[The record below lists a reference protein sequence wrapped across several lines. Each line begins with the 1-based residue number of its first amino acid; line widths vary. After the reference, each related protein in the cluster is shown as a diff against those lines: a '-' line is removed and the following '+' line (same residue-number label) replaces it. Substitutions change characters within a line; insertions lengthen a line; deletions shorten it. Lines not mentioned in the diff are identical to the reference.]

1 MKKKKFTGKQIK
13 FTINMIS
20 LAIFVFS
27 YFYLYESY
35 VKKTETAYEKVE
47 LVKAEMKSR
56 EQKLS
61 EEASVRDKI
70 AEVNAQKQEIID
82 SFPVGIK
89 DEDNYMFIEQM
100 EKALNIKTSSIS
112 TTESSLFYKTI
123 LPAQGTTPTDQT
135 NNTTEQTGNTTEQP
149 SNTADQPANSTEQPT
164 NIAEQST
171 NATGQAANTTDATQ
185 AAGGNTD
192 AVQTDTM
199 AATVNTV
206 SLSFMTDSKGLK
218 EIAEYISNYPDH
230 TIIDSVAVNAD
241 SATGT
246 LAGNLVLKRFALT
259 GTGKEYVEPAIN
271 GIDIGNDNIFGTE
284 N

>member
-20 LAIFVFS
+20 FAIFVFS

-35 VKKTETAYEKVE
+35 VKKTETAYENVE
-47 LVKAEMKSR
+47 LVKAEIKSR

-70 AEVNAQKQEIID
+70 TEVNAQKQEIID

-123 LPAQGTTPTDQT
+123 LPVQGITPADQA
-135 NNTTEQTGNTTEQP
+135 NAAVEQIGNTTEQP
-149 SNTADQPANSTEQPT
+149 TNNTDQPANATEQTAKP
-164 NIAEQST
+164 
-171 NATGQAANTTDATQ
+171 TDAAQ
-185 AAGGNTD
+185 ATGGNTE
-192 AVQTDTM
+192 AAQIDTM
-199 AATVNTV
+199 TATVNTV

-218 EIAEYISNYPDH
+218 QIAEYIKNYPDH
-230 TIIDSVAVNAD
+230 TIIDSVAVNVD